1 MSAKRIVPE
10 SQPRGPEL
18 DKRKAY
24 ILTTI
29 VYEYIA
35 TAEPVG
41 SATLTQKYNL
51 GVSSATIRNEM
62 AELEARGYL
71 VQPHTSAGRIPSDT
85 GYRTYV
91 DRLMPAESLASEES
105 DRLRT
110 EFARAGRAIDEI
122 VEQATRLLS
131 QYSQNLAVVVAPSK
145 DSQVFRHLQL
155 IWLADRS
162 VLMVVVT
169 TAGVAQQ
176 HVIEP
181 VVDVDPDEL
190 TRASNA
196 LNRRLTGTLLAQ
208 LDRGAVVDALAAIEP
223 PLHTSLIDGIVAGF
237 AHARRPEERRI
248 LFGGAQHLLDQPE
261 FRDFKKLRS
270 ILDLVEEQ
278 RTLYNVVLDSIE
290 RGEST
295 PSVRIGGELELEDMS
310 ECSLVAIPYR
320 MGDRSLGVL
329 AILGARRMP
338 YGRMMALIAAT
349 ADHLSQHL
357 TDVELP

>member
-1 MSAKRIVPE
+1 MPE
-10 SQPRGPEL
+10 TQPQRAPEL

-24 ILTTI
+24 ILTTV

-41 SATLTQKYNL
+41 SGTLTQKYNL

-91 DRLMPAESLASEES
+91 DRLMPAETLSAEES
-105 DRLRT
+105 ARLRT
-110 EFARAGRAIDEI
+110 EFAKAGRALDEI
-122 VEQATRLLS
+122 IEQTTKLLA
-131 QYSQNLAVVVAPSK
+131 QYSQNLAVVLAPNK
-145 DSQVFRHLQL
+145 DSQTFRHLQL
-155 IWLADRS
+155 IWLAERS

-169 TAGVAQQ
+169 TAGVTEQ

-181 VVDVDPDEL
+181 ELPVDPDEL

-196 LNRRLTGTLLAQ
+196 LNSRLSGKLLAD
-208 LDRGAVVDALAAIEP
+208 LDRAAVVGALTEIMP
-223 PLHTSLIDGIVAGF
+223 PVQASLIDGIVAGF
-237 AHARRPEERRI
+237 ARSHRPGERRI

-270 ILDLVEEQ
+270 ILDLVEEE
-278 RTLYNVVLDSIE
+278 RTLYRVVLDSIE
-290 RGEST
+290 RHAAT
-295 PSVRIGGELELEDMS
+295 PAVRIGGELELEDMA
-310 ECSLVAIPYR
+310 ECSLIAIPYR

-338 YGRMMALIAAT
+338 YGRMMALISAT
-349 ADHLSQHL
+349 ADHLSRHL
-357 TDVELP
+357 TEVELP

>member
-1 MSAKRIVPE
+1 MPE
-10 SQPRGPEL
+10 IEPRVPEL

-24 ILTTI
+24 ILTTV

-71 VQPHTSAGRIPSDT
+71 VQPHTSAGRVPSDV

-91 DRLMPAESLASEES
+91 DRLMPPENLSDEEGA
-105 DRLRT
+105 RLHA
-110 EFARAGRAIDEI
+110 EFAHAGRALDEI
-122 VEQATRLLS
+122 VEQTTRLLS
-131 QYSQNLAVVVAPSK
+131 QLSQNLAVVVAPSR
-145 DSQVFRHLQL
+145 DSQTFRHLQL
-155 IWLADRS
+155 IWLAERS
-162 VLMVVVT
+162 ILMVVVT
-169 TAGVAQQ
+169 TAGVTEQ

-181 VVDVDPDEL
+181 DAAVDPDEL
-190 TRASNA
+190 TRCSNA
-196 LNRRLTGTLLAQ
+196 LNKWLSGRLLSE
-208 LDRGAVVDALAAIEP
+208 LDRAAVVGALREIAP
-223 PLHTSLIDGIVAGF
+223 PVPLSLIDGVVAGF
-237 AHARRPEERRI
+237 AKTRRPEERRI

-278 RTLYNVVLDSIE
+278 RTLYRMVLESIE
-290 RGEST
+290 REHAE
-295 PSVRIGGELELEDMS
+295 PSVRIGGELDLEDMS
-310 ECSLVAIPYR
+310 ECSLVTIPYR

-338 YGRMMALIAAT
+338 YGRMMALVAAT
-349 ADHLSQHL
+349 AEHLSQHL

>member
-1 MSAKRIVPE
+1 MSANSNVPE
-10 SQPRGPEL
+10 SLPRVPEL

-24 ILTTI
+24 ILTTV

-71 VQPHTSAGRIPSDT
+71 VQPHTSAGRVPSDT

-91 DRLMPAESLASEES
+91 DRLMPAETLGSEES
-105 DRLRT
+105 GRLRA
-110 EFARAGRAIDEI
+110 EFMRAGRALDEI
-122 VEQATRLLS
+122 VEQATRLLA
-131 QYSQNLAVVVAPSK
+131 QYSQSLAVVVAPSK
-145 DSQVFRHLQL
+145 DSQTFRHLQL
-155 IWLADRS
+155 IWLAERS

-169 TAGVAQQ
+169 TAGVTEQ

-181 VVDVDPDEL
+181 AVNVDPDDL

-196 LNRRLTGTLLAQ
+196 LNRRLSGKLLAE
-208 LDRGAVVDALAAIEP
+208 LDRTAVSDVLAAMSP
-223 PLHTSLIDGIVAGF
+223 PLHASLVDGVVAGF
-237 AHARRPEERRI
+237 ARVRRPEERRI

-278 RTLYNVVLDSIE
+278 RTLYHVVLESIE

-295 PSVRIGGELELEDMS
+295 PSVRIGGELELDDIN
-310 ECSLVAIPYR
+310 ECSLVTIPYR